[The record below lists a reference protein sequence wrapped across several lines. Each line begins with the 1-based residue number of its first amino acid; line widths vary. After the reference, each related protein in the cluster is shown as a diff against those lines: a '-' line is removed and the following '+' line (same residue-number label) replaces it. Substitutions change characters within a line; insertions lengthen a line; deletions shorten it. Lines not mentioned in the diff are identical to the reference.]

1 MCTNVYGNHSGEH
14 DICCDLIQCP
24 LDVWPRRLPRR
35 FCVSSLWSEA
45 ESAFTDSESLP
56 FKQTK
61 SMISA
66 TLHTLLFKKK
76 KMDCWDLVWKG
87 GFSVCSKIWAKSL
100 WSDIRE
106 DLTHSLVEP
115 SLRLSI
121 QRQRSTM
128 IWRGCRIQLWL
139 EGRKQQYR
147 GHQHISS
154 DLLFIMCLNASCAD
168 TDRALNPL
176 LLTAK
181 FPVWT
186 QC

>member
-1 MCTNVYGNHSGEH
+1 MCDQGVSPAGFVCLHYGLKQKVHLQTVRVYPLNKLKAWSVLLCTH
-14 DICCDLIQCP
+14 CCL
-24 LDVWPRRLPRR
+24 
-35 FCVSSLWSEA
+35 
-45 ESAFTDSESLP
+45 
-56 FKQTK
+56 
-61 SMISA
+61 
-66 TLHTLLFKKK
+66 KKK

-139 EGRKQQYR
+139 AGRKQQYR